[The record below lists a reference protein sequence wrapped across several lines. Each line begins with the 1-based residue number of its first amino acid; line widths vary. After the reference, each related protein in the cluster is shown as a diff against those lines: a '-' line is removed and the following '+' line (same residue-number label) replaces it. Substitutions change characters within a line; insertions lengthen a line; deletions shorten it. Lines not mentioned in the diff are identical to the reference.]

1 MMTEDLRMCEE
12 CKDKIDFINHSSK
25 FIYIFSYLPIDIKV
39 LYELREVSHEW
50 CKAINTILSSYKSSQ
65 YKLPIQS
72 YSKLEK
78 QFYWNHRYEFSQ
90 HFSLMYKCINSF
102 KDGDNIEELKELMYH
117 YKKKKHIHVKNC
129 V

>member
-1 MMTEDLRMCEE
+1 MLTTPPYVFLSVDDDRRFKNCE
-12 CKDKIDFINHSSK
+12 CKDKIDFIKDCSK

-39 LYELREVSHEW
+39 LYKLREVSHEW

-78 QFYWNHRYEFSQ
+78 QFYWNHVMIFTA
-90 HFSLMYKCINSF
+90 FFIN
-102 KDGDNIEELKELMYH
+102 
-117 YKKKKHIHVKNC
+117 V
-129 V
+129 